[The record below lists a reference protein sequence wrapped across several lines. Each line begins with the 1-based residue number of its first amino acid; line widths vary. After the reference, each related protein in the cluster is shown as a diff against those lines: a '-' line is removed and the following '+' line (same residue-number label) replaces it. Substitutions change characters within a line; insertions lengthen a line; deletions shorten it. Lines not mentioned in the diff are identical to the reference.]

1 MLLGLGN
8 DIVSVKRIKN
18 SYKRFGKRLENK
30 IYTTAEIK
38 LIWERGSPCFKT
50 LSSRWAAKE
59 AFVKALGTGFRKGIF
74 WKDISVLN
82 NLNGKPELVIRGQA
96 KVCLNSI
103 IPADK
108 SPIIHISISDEKE
121 IVNAIVIIEARD
133 LNHLQLYREL

>member
-18 SYKRFGKRLENK
+18 SYQKFGKRLENR

-82 NLNGKPELVIRGQA
+82 NLNGKPELVIRGKA
-96 KVCLNSI
+96 KVFLNSI
-103 IPADK
+103 LP
-108 SPIIHISISDEKE
+108 SNTTPIIHISISDEKD
-121 IVNAIVIIEARD
+121 IVSAIVIIEARY
-133 LNHLQLYREL
+133 LNHLN